1 MSSSSS
7 FVNNDECSYQSI
19 EAKRQ
24 KNIEDNLRFLA
35 ALKINDIRDEIKEIT
50 SNTDTECVSSNGR
63 RAVKKN
69 IKPDTV
75 RRGSRIRKNI
85 IQSENIPPIE
95 EKRKKKTT
103 KKTDENQTHSLPKV
117 KLQLPDHMLIRYHS
131 TSKKVALHNTK
142 AKFGDGD
149 NESTLM

>member
-1 MSSSSS
+1 MSSS
-7 FVNNDECSYQSI
+7 FVNNDDCFYQSV

-24 KNIEDNLRFLA
+24 KSIEDNRRFLA

-50 SNTDTECVSSNGR
+50 SNTDAESVSSTGR

-85 IQSENIPPIE
+85 IQIENIPPIE
-95 EKRKKKTT
+95 DKRKKKTT
-103 KKTDENQTHSLPKV
+103 KKSDENRTHSLPKI
-117 KLQLPDHMLIRYHS
+117 KLVNQFWRWR
-131 TSKKVALHNTK
+131 
-142 AKFGDGD
+142 
-149 NESTLM
+149 

>member
-1 MSSSSS
+1 MSSS
-7 FVNNDECSYQSI
+7 FVNNNNECFYQSI

-24 KNIEDNLRFLA
+24 KNIEDNRRFLA

-50 SNTDTECVSSNGR
+50 SNTDIENVRSNER

-85 IQSENIPPIE
+85 IPIENIPPIE
-95 EKRKKKTT
+95 EKQKKKTT
-103 KKTDENQTHSLPKV
+103 KKTDENRIHSLPKI

-131 TSKKVALHNTK
+131 TTKKVALHNTK
-142 AKFGDGD
+142 AKFGDNV
-149 NESTLM
+149 NENTLM

>member
-1 MSSSSS
+1 
-7 FVNNDECSYQSI
+7 
-19 EAKRQ
+19 
-24 KNIEDNLRFLA
+24 
-35 ALKINDIRDEIKEIT
+35 
-50 SNTDTECVSSNGR
+50 
-63 RAVKKN
+63 N

>member
-1 MSSSSS
+1 MSSS
-7 FVNNDECSYQSI
+7 FVNNDDCFYQSV

-24 KNIEDNLRFLA
+24 KNIEDNRRFLA

-50 SNTDTECVSSNGR
+50 SNTDAESVSSTGR

-85 IQSENIPPIE
+85 IQIENIPPIE
-95 EKRKKKTT
+95 DKRKKKTT
-103 KKTDENQTHSLPKV
+103 KKSDENRTHSLPKI

-131 TSKKVALHNTK
+131 TSKKIALHNTK
-142 AKFGDGD
+142 TNFGDGD
-149 NESTLM
+149 NESILM